1 MIDDFQSISDDD
13 ICRGIVSL
21 DDGVIA
27 ISGIAE
33 SGTFVG
39 YYENKQL
46 IARAQGVQQKEQRLS
61 VDYLQDI
68 LRQGC
73 NVFVNTF
80 LANENALGKI
90 GYGLIQYKQLYI
102 MFFPITHKTDNPP
115 RILVIAAIANSN
127 TSSMPFHEEDAD
139 ITYIIKKVDQF
150 IKNNL

>member
-21 DDGVIA
+21 DDDAIA

-46 IARAQGVQQKEQRLS
+46 IARAQGVQQKEYRS
-61 VDYLQDI
+61 SANYLQDI

-73 NVFVNTF
+73 NAFAIIF

-90 GYGLIQYKQLYI
+90 RYGMIQ
-102 MFFPITHKTDNPP
+102 HK
-115 RILVIAAIANSN
+115 
-127 TSSMPFHEEDAD
+127 
-139 ITYIIKKVDQF
+139 
-150 IKNNL
+150 